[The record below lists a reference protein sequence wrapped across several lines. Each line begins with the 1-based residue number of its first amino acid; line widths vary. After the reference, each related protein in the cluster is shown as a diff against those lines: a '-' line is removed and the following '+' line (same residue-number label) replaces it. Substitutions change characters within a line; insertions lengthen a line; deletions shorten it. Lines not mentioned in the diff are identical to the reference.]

1 MLKDKSNVT
10 RSPKRQS
17 VGQIERQTGIA
28 TDEPPRDRYNSR
40 VRGISSILES
50 SQKPSRG
57 RKKTNS
63 SKSRIVSAPS
73 IIQEDFEF
81 GETLAV
87 IILTHNTDLKS
98 EADFEVYSDA
108 PLKPLPSAV
117 EESSDNA
124 VSSVSAKPQKR
135 KPKPARKTNA
145 TRQSKTNTSIAKLQR
160 ALCLKSTN
168 DASTLNTTSF
178 TQDTVSPIEENVI
191 KDNALMVRPHSD
203 RLIF

>member
-17 VGQIERQTGIA
+17 VGEIERQTGIA
-28 TDEPPRDRYNSR
+28 TNEPSRDRYNSR
-40 VRGISSILES
+40 VRGISSNLEL

-63 SKSRIVSAPS
+63 SSRIVSAPS

-87 IILTHNTDLKS
+87 IILTHNADLKS
-98 EADFEVYSDA
+98 EADFEVYSDT

-124 VSSVSAKPQKR
+124 VSVSAKPQKK

-145 TRQSKTNTSIAKLQR
+145 TRQSKSDTSTAKIQP
-160 ALCLKSTN
+160 ALCLKSVN
-168 DASTLNTTSF
+168 DTSVLNTTSF
-178 TQDTVSPIEENVI
+178 MEDTISPVEKNVI
-191 KDNALMVRPHSD
+191 KDNALMVCPHSD
-203 RLIF
+203 WLIF